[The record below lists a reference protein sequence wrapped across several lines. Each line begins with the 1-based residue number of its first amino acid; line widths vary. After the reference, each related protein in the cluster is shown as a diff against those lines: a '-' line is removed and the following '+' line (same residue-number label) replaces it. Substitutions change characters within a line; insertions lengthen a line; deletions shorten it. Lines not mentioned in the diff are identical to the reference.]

1 MTDFTSAKQSP
12 LDKLGLKLDSNL
24 YALKTHARLLASDL
38 ENLETNLVLM
48 FQALSMQDV
57 AIFQMKERLSKLET
71 KSSK

>member
-24 YALKTHARLLASDL
+24 YALKTHGRLLASDL
-38 ENLETNLVLM
+38 ESLETNLVLM
-48 FQALSMQDV
+48 FQALSMQDIV
-57 AIFQMKERLSKLET
+57 IFQLKERLNKLET

>member
-24 YALKTHARLLASDL
+24 QALKNHGQYLASDL
-38 ENLETNLVLM
+38 KDLEINLVLM
-48 FQALSMQDV
+48 YQALSMQDV
-57 AIFQMKERLSKLET
+57 AIFQLKERLSKLET